1 MCLGAR
7 PSPPPSERPRI
18 RCVQTLPHVSHMENW
33 GSGEETETRAKAF
46 LKWALNLGIFI
57 STFCG
62 TIELSMGLALG
73 SFA

>member
-18 RCVQTLPHVSHMENW
+18 HCVQTLPHVSNMENW
-33 GSGEETETRAKAF
+33 GSGGENETRAEAF

-57 STFCG
+57 PTFCG